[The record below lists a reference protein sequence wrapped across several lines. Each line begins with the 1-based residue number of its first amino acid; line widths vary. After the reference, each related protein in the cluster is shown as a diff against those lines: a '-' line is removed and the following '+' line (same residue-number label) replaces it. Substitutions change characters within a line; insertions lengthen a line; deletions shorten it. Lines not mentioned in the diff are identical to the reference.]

1 MSDLRSRSR
10 QDWPIE
16 VRSLA
21 DPEKEDLSRT
31 TTPEERL
38 AMVWTL
44 TLEGWALAGQA
55 IPDYPRRHTPISFRS
70 GALAR

>member
-16 VRSLA
+16 VRPLA
-21 DPEKEDLSRT
+21 DPEKADVSR

-44 TLEGWALAGQA
+44 TLEGWALAGRQ
-55 IPDYPRRHTPISFRS
+55 IPDYPRRRTPVSFRR